1 MNGGTAMFSQILDP
15 ASYTFSIYSIPTAV
29 VSVGIFFLGF
39 VLFIRERASR
49 ISLAFF
55 LMTLAFSEWFF
66 AFTFLYSSNNE
77 SVALFWAKAG
87 YIGVPCIPAAIYL
100 FVIIGLGIY
109 QNWRRLAWINWVVSI
124 LFSAAI
130 LTTDAM
136 IGSLYHF
143 WWGYYPKYGWLSIP
157 FLMYFFL
164 IIPLCAVHAA
174 IEYRKAAPGSIY
186 QRRIKIMGIAL
197 GIASIGVVDFIAK
210 YGIPVYPFAYVP
222 FTVFLIISIWM
233 LQSYRLVEITPTFAA
248 QTIIDTMTD
257 AMFTVDRDGI
267 IHLVN
272 QAACELFSQSEKMLI
287 GKKARAVIGDD
298 LFSDK
303 FNAALNRGMVRN
315 YEMIYSAGG
324 GAARTLSISAST
336 MYELGDNPV
345 GMLFVAR
352 DITELK
358 HQEAELKQANRELRA
373 RQRIAEL
380 EMNIASNIQSQLFP
394 KEPPFSNDWDVAF
407 VFKPLMGVSGDF
419 YDFYENNGIL
429 KGLSLFDVSGHG
441 ISSGLI
447 TLLAR
452 SVISRHFNAMIDDS
466 LTLAIKNIND
476 DLISEIGP
484 VDTYLTGIILR
495 FKENG
500 VEYVNAS
507 HPNLVIKR
515 QKTGSVLYVKPRDR
529 DLKGMLLGTDA
540 FTENVDVLSFNVSK
554 GDTLLMYTD
563 GLIESIKTQNIK
575 FSEKQLL
582 ESLKNAP
589 NGSAKDILDT
599 ILDDFAKAA
608 GDNSPADDITA
619 IVLKRKT

>member
-1 MNGGTAMFSQILDP
+1 MFSQILDP
-15 ASYTFSIYSIPTAV
+15 ANYTFSVFSIPTAV
-29 VSVGIFFLGF
+29 VSVGIFILGF
-39 VLFIRERASR
+39 VLYIRERASR

-66 AFTFLYSSNNE
+66 AFSFLYSSNNE

-100 FVIIGLGIY
+100 FVVIGLGIF
-109 QNWRRLAWINWVVSI
+109 QNWKRLAMINWIVSL

-136 IGSLYHF
+136 IGSLYHY

-157 FLMYFFL
+157 FLIYFFL
-164 IIPLCAVHAA
+164 IIPLCVVHAI
-174 IEYRKAAPGSIY
+174 IEYRKASPGSIY

-222 FTVFLIISIWM
+222 FTVYLIISIWM
-233 LQSYRLVEITPTFAA
+233 LQSFRLVEITPTFAA

-257 AMFTVDRDGI
+257 AMFAVDRDGI

-272 QAACELFSQSEKMLI
+272 QAACGLFNQSEKMLI
-287 GKKARAVIGDD
+287 GKKARAVVGDD
-298 LFSDK
+298 LFSDS
-303 FNAALNRGMVRN
+303 FNAAINKGMVRN
-315 YEMIYSAGG
+315 YEMRYATGNG
-324 GAARTLSISAST
+324 ENRTLSVSAST
-336 MYELGDNPV
+336 MYELEDHPV

-358 HQEAELKQANRELRA
+358 HQEAELRQANKELRA

-380 EMNIASNIQSQLFP
+380 EMNIASNVQSQLFP
-394 KEPPFSNDWDVAF
+394 EEPPVSSDWDIAF
-407 VFKPLMGVSGDF
+407 EFRPLMGLSGDF
-419 YDFYENNGIL
+419 YDFYEEGGTL
-429 KGLSLFDVSGHG
+429 KGLSIFDVSGHG

-452 SVISRHFNAMIDDS
+452 SIIARHFNAMMDHNLARVIDQ
-466 LTLAIKNIND
+466 INK

-484 VDTYLTGIILR
+484 IDSYLTGIILR
-495 FKENG
+495 FKGNV

-507 HPNLVIKR
+507 HPDLVIKR
-515 QKTGSVLYVKPRDR
+515 EKTGSVLYVKPKDR
-529 DLKGMLLGTDA
+529 QLKGMLLGKDTFKGNA
-540 FTENVDVLSFNVSK
+540 DVISFNVSK
-554 GDTLLMYTD
+554 GDTLFLYTD
-563 GLIESIKTQNIK
+563 GLIESIKSENIN
-575 FSEKQLL
+575 FGEEQLL
-582 ESLKNAP
+582 QSLRNS
-589 NGSAKDILDT
+589 SASSAREILNHIFDE
-599 ILDDFAKAA
+599 FNKVSA
-608 GDNSPADDITA
+608 GNLPADDITA
-619 IVLKRKT
+619 ILLKRRA